1 MFKSRTQWHCG
12 NCSQCIDRRFATVAS
27 GCSQYDRVTDYVS
40 DVFTGPRK
48 DRYQKNI
55 AVDYVRHGV
64 ELQRWLAQTPA
75 LWGLRSPE
83 GILWRRRF
91 GARIL
96 SSIMPLHKH
105 HYSPV
110 VTQFADVAAGLSRQA
125 ECPRPN
131 MAA

>member
-1 MFKSRTQWHCG
+1 MYAPPGALECGALAPPLQSGSKLPHSKAAALRQPAMFKSRTQWHCG

-64 ELQRWLAQTPA
+64 ELQRWLAQAPA

-83 GILWRRRF
+83 GIL
-91 GARIL
+91 
-96 SSIMPLHKH
+96 
-105 HYSPV
+105 
-110 VTQFADVAAGLSRQA
+110 
-125 ECPRPN
+125 
-131 MAA
+131 